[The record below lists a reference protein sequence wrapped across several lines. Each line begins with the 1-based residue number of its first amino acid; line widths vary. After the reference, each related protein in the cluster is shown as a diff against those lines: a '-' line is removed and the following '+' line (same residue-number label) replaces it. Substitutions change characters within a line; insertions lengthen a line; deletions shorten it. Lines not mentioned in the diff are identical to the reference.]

1 MLVTHEMNDNYA
13 DDASRALSLRP
24 EKMVQGA
31 TVLPWGKCDQRTMIG
46 MRIGVAGIVTHGTIH
61 SKAVTGKQSD
71 YCKGAVLLS
80 WAREHT
86 MGRRFLVKL

>member
-1 MLVTHEMNDNYA
+1 
-13 DDASRALSLRP
+13 
-24 EKMVQGA
+24 
-31 TVLPWGKCDQRTMIG
+31 MIG

-61 SKAVTGKQSD
+61 SEAVTGKQSD

-86 MGRRFLVKL
+86 MGRSFLVKL